1 MPLFVGHL
9 LMWPLK
15 SGRLHIVLCLLI
27 SCYLAVY
34 PSLILTTKTLNIS
47 EIFTGSC
54 SQYTAQISSYKPV
67 ANLAVYEK
75 AVYCVEGQLYNKL
88 P

>member
-27 SCYLAVY
+27 SCYLVVY
-34 PSLILTTKTLNIS
+34 PSLSLSLKYMCYIYPALPLLLTSAFIGKPQVVIS
-47 EIFTGSC
+47 KCLQTPGHA
-54 SQYTAQISSYKPV
+54 Y
-67 ANLAVYEK
+67 
-75 AVYCVEGQLYNKL
+75 
-88 P
+88 